1 MISLGGMS
9 TQVAVKL
16 FDATRDK
23 QLDLVTKDALNARQI
38 EAFKERIGDIKS
50 PKEFVADT
58 EVYTFVMRAFDLEDQ
73 IFGKAMIRKVLE
85 SNSDERSALVNRLSN
100 PKIKDMYDKLGF
112 APGGGRSF
120 NFNRTGWQDEVI
132 DLFKERMLLNAAAE
146 DNTGAGIALEFK
158 SKAAEVETWFDILK
172 DKDMGKFMRR
182 ALGLPDEAIKV
193 DLDRQVALFK
203 SKYDIEKLKDPKE
216 VDKLVS
222 RFSAI
227 YDAVEGVQSQSNTV
241 LQLMQGAVS
250 IGQGGGFAAVTLN
263 IPTITGGGYNAYR

>member
-23 QLDLVTKDALNARQI
+23 QLDLIANDALNARQI
-38 EAFKERIGDIKS
+38 KAFEERIGDIKS
-50 PKEFVADT
+50 AAEFVADT

-85 SNSDERSALVNRLSN
+85 SNADESTALVNRLSN
-100 PKIKDMYDKLGF
+100 PKIKEMYDTLGF
-112 APGGGRSF
+112 APAGGRSF
-120 NFNRTGWQDEVI
+120 NFNRTTWQDEVI
-132 DLFKERMLLNAAAE
+132 DRFKERIALNSA
-146 DNTGAGIALEFK
+146 GANNEGARIALEFK
-158 SKAAEVETWFDILK
+158 SKAADVETWLDVLK
-172 DKDMGKFMRR
+172 DPDLGKFMRR
-182 ALGLPDEAIKV
+182 ALGLPDEAVKA
-193 DLDRQVALFK
+193 DLDNQIALFEGK
-203 SKYDIEKLKDPKE
+203 FDIEKLKDPAE

-227 YDAVEGVQSQSNTV
+227 YDAVEGVSAQSSTV

-250 IGQGGGFAAVTLN
+250 IGQGGSFASATIN
-263 IPTITGGGYNAYR
+263 IPTISGGGYSAYG

>member
-23 QLDLVTKDALNARQI
+23 QLDLIANDALNARQI
-38 EAFKERIGDIKS
+38 KAFEERIGDIKS
-50 PKEFVADT
+50 AAEFVADT

-85 SNSDERSALVNRLSN
+85 SNADESTALVNRLSN
-100 PKIKDMYDKLGF
+100 PKIKEMYDTLGF
-112 APGGGRSF
+112 APAGGRSF
-120 NFNRTGWQDEVI
+120 NFNRTTWQDEVI
-132 DLFKERMLLNAAAE
+132 DRFKERIALNSA
-146 DNTGAGIALEFK
+146 GANNEGARIALEFK
-158 SKAAEVETWFDILK
+158 SKAADVETWLDVLK
-172 DKDMGKFMRR
+172 DPDLGKFMRR
-182 ALGLPDEAIKV
+182 ALGLPDEAVKA
-193 DLDRQVALFK
+193 DLDNQIALFEGK
-203 SKYDIEKLKDPKE
+203 FDIEKLKDPAE

-227 YDAVEGVQSQSNTV
+227 YDAVEGVSAQSSTV

-250 IGQGGGFAAVTLN
+250 IGQGGSFASATIN
-263 IPTITGGGYNAYR
+263 IPTISGGGYSAYS

>member
-23 QLDLVTKDALNARQI
+23 QLDLIANDALNARQI
-38 EAFKERIGDIKS
+38 KAFEERIGDIKS
-50 PKEFVADT
+50 AAEFVADT

-85 SNSDERSALVNRLSN
+85 SNADESTALVNRLSN
-100 PKIKDMYDKLGF
+100 PKIKEMYDTLGF
-112 APGGGRSF
+112 APAGGRSF
-120 NFNRTGWQDEVI
+120 NFNRTTWQDEVI
-132 DLFKERMLLNAAAE
+132 DRFKERIALNSA
-146 DNTGAGIALEFK
+146 GANNEGARIALEFK
-158 SKAAEVETWFDILK
+158 SKAADVETWLDVLK
-172 DKDMGKFMRR
+172 DPDLGKFMRR
-182 ALGLPDEAIKV
+182 ALGLPDEAVKA
-193 DLDRQVALFK
+193 DLDNQIALFE
-203 SKYDIEKLKDPKE
+203 SKFDIEKLKDPAE

-227 YDAVEGVQSQSNTV
+227 YDAVEGVSAQSSTV

-250 IGQGGGFAAVTLN
+250 IGQGGSFASATIN
-263 IPTITGGGYNAYR
+263 IPTISGGGYSAYS

>member
-23 QLDLVTKDALNARQI
+23 QLDAAARDALNARQI
-38 EAFKERIGDIKS
+38 EAFKERIGDIQS

-85 SNSDERSALVNRLSN
+85 SNSDESSALVNRLSN
-100 PKIKDMYDKLGF
+100 PKIKEMYETLGF

-132 DLFKERMLLNAAAE
+132 DRFKERIALNSATT
-146 DNTGAGIALEFK
+146 DNEGARIALEFK
-158 SKAAEVETWFDILK
+158 SKAGEIESWLDVLK
-172 DKDMGKFMRR
+172 DADLGKFMRR
-182 ALGLPDEAIKV
+182 ALGLPDEAVKV
-193 DLDRQVALFK
+193 DLDRQIALFEQ
-203 SKYDIEKLKDPKE
+203 KYDIEKLKDPEE

-222 RFSAI
+222 RFAAI
-227 YDAVEGVQSQSNTV
+227 YDAVEGVQAQSNTV

-263 IPTITGGGYNAYR
+263 IPSITGGGYNAYR